1 MNTKDMEMNNM
12 NDCIFCK
19 IIAGEIPSKTIYEDN
34 LMKAFLEIN
43 PMSDGHILL
52 IPKKHYINFLDT
64 PNEIITEMYKVI
76 KEKIYPLLKEKLDI
90 SGLSI
95 CQIGKDVKHYH
106 IHLIPQYE
114 NVEFDFNHDKTK
126 VSDIEEIYK
135 KITNK

>member
-1 MNTKDMEMNNM
+1 MEMNNM

-19 IIAGEIPSKTIYEDN
+19 IVNGEIPSKTIYEDN

-90 SGLSI
+90 NGLSI

-106 IHLIPQYE
+106 IHLIPQYKD
-114 NVEFDFNHDKTK
+114 VEFDFNYDKRK
-126 VSDIEEIYK
+126 VKDIEEIYK
-135 KITNK
+135 KITDK